1 MNNWVFL
8 LLWVH
13 FAYCAISSD
22 WRAIFFCFV
31 LKDILK
37 GHLSDCTWIKFKICE
52 SYLGHAVMFPLFYI
66 PSRTTLCALNR
77 NSDRSEPP
85 ALLERDTPRGV
96 QSGQFSFKRNM
107 LHTEQSHLWGKVFH
121 CGELIFFFSPSFSF
135 LLCGSVPLGCDQ
147 LRPEDSYILPFKFT
161 MCNFCS
167 TKTRCLQECCVEG
180 WAERRARANAQLLKA
195 R

>member
-13 FAYCAISSD
+13 FAYCAKSSD

-121 CGELIFFFSPSFSF
+121 CGELVFFFLPVLVSSFVGQFPLDVISWG
-135 LLCGSVPLGCDQ
+135 LKTPTYYHLSLQCVTSALPKRDVCRSVVWRAGQ
-147 LRPEDSYILPFKFT
+147 SGG
-161 MCNFCS
+161 
-167 TKTRCLQECCVEG
+167 QEPMLSC
-180 WAERRARANAQLLKA
+180 
-195 R
+195 